1 MSSTNS
7 LAPLKKTQNAVL
19 QIRKAL
25 TPYIKLLKRHH
36 TQRTGSTSSNT
47 TGTGTTEKPIDKFQ
61 ITEAEAAVAL
71 SIGTLRF
78 IAARLKGQNKGKDK
92 NDPLRMELD
101 KMRKTLVELRGLETR
116 VKGSNKTNGAGT
128 GAGNKKKRKS
138 VDVAQDVKRV
148 KK

>member
-1 MSSTNS
+1 MSTKNS

-25 TPYIKLLKRHH
+25 TPYLKLLKRYHDAQ
-36 TQRTGSTSSNT
+36 TNTNNTPSSS
-47 TGTGTTEKPIDKFQ
+47 EPMDMFQ
-61 ITEAEAAVAL
+61 ITQAEAAVAL

-78 IAARLKGQNKGKDK
+78 IAARLKGQNTGKGK

-101 KMRKTLVELRGLETR
+101 KMRKTLVELRMLEQR
-116 VKGSNKTNGAGT
+116 AKESKGK
-128 GAGNKKKRKS
+128 GNRKRKGDDDS
-138 VDVAQDVKRV
+138 LEPKRV